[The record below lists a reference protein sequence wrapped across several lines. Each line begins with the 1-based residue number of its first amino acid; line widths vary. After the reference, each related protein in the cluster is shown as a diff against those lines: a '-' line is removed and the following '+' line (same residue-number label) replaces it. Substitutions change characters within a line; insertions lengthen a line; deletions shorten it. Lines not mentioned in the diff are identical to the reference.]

1 MTEEQKAWIVHPE
14 PKKRSAAILVVDD
27 DLPICR
33 VLKEFLT
40 SKGFVTR
47 TVHLAEEAL
56 WALNEIEFD
65 LVITNIRMPGI
76 DGILL
81 TRLVRR
87 WYASDVII
95 MTGYHEFTIKDAAR
109 AGAVDLLHKPVKLT
123 DLLNSV
129 NIILGR

>member
-1 MTEEQKAWIVHPE
+1 MTEEQRAWIVRPAIN
-14 PKKRSAAILVVDD
+14 KRMTTILVVDD

-33 VLKEFLT
+33 VLKDFLT

-65 LVITNIRMPGI
+65 LVITNVRMPGM
-76 DGILL
+76 DGIEL
-81 TRLVRR
+81 TRLIRR

-95 MTGYHEFTIKDAAR
+95 MTGYHSLTKEDAAH
-109 AGAVDLLHKPVKLT
+109 AGAADLLHKPVKLA
-123 DLLNSV
+123 DLLGSV
-129 NIILGR
+129 DKILNR